1 VNLDRQ
7 NDSAK
12 LRDSQ
17 LGIQPDPQADS
28 KIDGALK
35 LLNSVQPAARFEQRV
50 HARLAQAQEARAA
63 GPANSAEKLVGLMT
77 GYFSWPRAAF
87 ALATFTA
94 GVLAATLGLP
104 LLHHPAPATTPTGS
118 GTPTVTPAATGT
130 GAPGTVAS
138 DPSAIHPGFTVRT
151 PDGRAAALNTM
162 GTVATVRSRNAH
174 SDTQL
179 ASRHQDHVQ
188 AKLAKPARPKA
199 GQPAIASED
208 SQPAPANAQ
217 RLAPAA
223 KTPAQSNGTAAA
235 PPNN

>member
-1 VNLDRQ
+1 VNLDHQ
-7 NDSAK
+7 YESAK

-35 LLNSVQPAARFEQRV
+35 LLNSVQPTARFEQRV

-63 GPANSAEKLVGLMT
+63 GPANSAEKLVGLMA

-104 LLHHPAPATTPTGS
+104 LLHHPAPATTPTAS
-118 GTPTVTPAATGT
+118 GTPTVTPATKAT
-130 GAPGTVAS
+130 GAPTIAS
-138 DPSAIHPGFTVRT
+138 DPSAVHPGFTVRT
-151 PDGRAAALNTM
+151 PDGRAAALNTL

-179 ASRHQDHVQ
+179 ASRRQEHVQ
-188 AKLAKPARPKA
+188 AKLAKPVRPKA
-199 GQPAIASED
+199 GQAATPSAD
-208 SQPAPANAQ
+208 QSQPAPAQ
-217 RLAPAA
+217 TSSSPADSSS
-223 KTPAQSNGTAAA
+223 PRN
-235 PPNN
+235 